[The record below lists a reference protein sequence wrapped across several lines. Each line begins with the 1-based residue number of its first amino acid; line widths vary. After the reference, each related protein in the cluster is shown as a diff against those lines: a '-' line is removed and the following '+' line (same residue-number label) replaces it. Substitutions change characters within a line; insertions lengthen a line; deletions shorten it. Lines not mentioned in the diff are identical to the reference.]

1 MRSRADMTQ
10 DDYDG
15 IVHYLE
21 DELDYQY
28 SLLGA
33 HRANALTL

>member
-1 MRSRADMTQ
+1 MTQ

-15 IVHYLE
+15 IVHYIE

-28 SLLGA
+28 SLLGVN
-33 HRANALTL
+33 RTSNFIF